1 MYMCDYML
9 HIFYIILVYYVYSIR
24 VYVLPGEM
32 AASGFRV
39 GIYKMCLEYLMLS
52 KMYVTKHHYSSFKK
66 RCKSQ
71 LEGSYLPK
79 LR

>member
-1 MYMCDYML
+1 M
-9 HIFYIILVYYVYSIR
+9 
-24 VYVLPGEM
+24 YVLPGEI

-39 GIYKMCLEYLMLS
+39 GIYKMCIEYLMLS
-52 KMYVTKHHYSSFKK
+52 KIDIIKDHYSSVKK
-66 RCKSQ
+66 RGKSQ